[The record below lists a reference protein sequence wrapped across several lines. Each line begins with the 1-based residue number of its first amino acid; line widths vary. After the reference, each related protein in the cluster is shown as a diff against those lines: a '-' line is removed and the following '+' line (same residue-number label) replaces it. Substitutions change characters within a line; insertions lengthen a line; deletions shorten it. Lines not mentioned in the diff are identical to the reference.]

1 MDYYI
6 LVLLLQGNNMLKSLS
21 QYGESTFSSLRV
33 RNYRLY
39 YIGQIISNT
48 GTIMQSVAQAWL
60 VLQLTQSGTAL
71 GLVTALQYLP
81 ILFLSPFGGVIAD
94 RFPKRT
100 LLIITQT
107 IFGIQALILGILVAT
122 NTVQLWHVEV
132 LALVYG
138 LVNTLDNPTRQSFVV
153 ELVGESQLRNAV
165 TLYSSLFNMS
175 RIIGSSVAGLLIAGI
190 GLAPCFILN
199 AISYI
204 AVLIMLFMMRSSE
217 FYAAPVVSHVKGLI
231 REGFQYVISTP
242 VLRNVLLMMALIGTL
257 TFEFQVTLP
266 LVAQFAFQGGAES
279 YAALSAAMGVGA
291 VTGGLIVAS
300 QKKVSLR
307 YLIAGA
313 LLFGVAVLIA
323 ALMPNLI
330 LAVLAMVLVG
340 MASINFTSLGNTV
353 IQLESKPQMR
363 GRVMAFWSITFLG
376 STTIGGPLVGWIG
389 EHVDARWGLATGAIA
404 ALVAAAWGY
413 ATLRNEPL
421 RSQEPRTSPA
431 SK

>member
-1 MDYYI
+1 
-6 LVLLLQGNNMLKSLS
+6 MLTSLS
-21 QYGESTFSSLRV
+21 RYGESTFSSLRV

-48 GTIMQSVAQAWL
+48 GTILQSVAQAWL
-60 VLQLTQSGTAL
+60 VLQLTHSGTAL

-81 ILFLSPFGGVIAD
+81 LLFLSPYGGVIAD

-107 IFGIQALILGILVAT
+107 IFGIQALVLGTLVLT
-122 NTVQLWHVEV
+122 GLVQLWHVEV

-165 TLYSSLFNMS
+165 TLYSSLFNMA

-199 AISYI
+199 GISYG
-204 AVLIMLFMMRSSE
+204 AVLVMLLMMRSSE
-217 FYAAPVVSHVKGLI
+217 FFTGPVAPRGKGQVG
-231 REGFQYVISTP
+231 EGFRYVISTP
-242 VLRNVLLMMALIGTL
+242 VLRNVLVMMALIGTL

-266 LVAQFAFQGGAES
+266 LIAQFTFQGDAQS

-291 VTGGLIVAS
+291 VIGGLIVAS
-300 QKKVSLR
+300 QKRISLR
-307 YLIAGA
+307 SLIAGA
-313 LLFGVAVLIA
+313 ALFGLAVLFA
-323 ALMPNLI
+323 AVMPNLL

-340 MASINFTSLGNTV
+340 MSSINFTSLGNTV
-353 IQLESKPQMR
+353 IQLESKAQMR

-376 STTIGGPLVGWIG
+376 SSTIGGPLVGWVG
-389 EHVDARWGLATGAIA
+389 EHVNARGGLLTGAAA

-413 ATLRNEPL
+413 LTLRDQSL
-421 RSQEPRTSPA
+421 RSQEPQASPA